1 MIYLTLRKRN
11 RGNGDEIFRRDRR
24 WSEFLTRGNRPPGR
38 YEVGWNGD
46 NDRGDRVASG
56 VYFYQLTTS
65 GFLQTRKMVLLK

>member
-1 MIYLTLRKRN
+1 MRHVSLRIYNVGGSLVKVVYDGYRT
-11 RGNGDEIFRRDRR
+11 
-24 WSEFLTRGNRPPGR
+24 PGR